1 MTKINYCRR
10 GYCKE
15 EHGIRKRK
23 PQRETQQQHGLEDSI
38 ELALKHSEP
47 AQLHNSSLINS
58 EKCSI
63 RPAKH
68 HRSDSDRSDS
78 LIGTPHLLKL
88 KHYLLTQQLIFRGFL
103 QFTCN
108 WCLRQTDIY
117 EEYFILSLN
126 NRDI

>member
-10 GYCKE
+10 GYSKE
-15 EHGIRKRK
+15 EHGNRKRK

-58 EKCSI
+58 KKFSI

-68 HRSDSDRSDS
+68 HRSDSFT
-78 LIGTPHLLKL
+78 GTPHLLKL
-88 KHYLLTQQLIFRGFL
+88 KNYLLTQQLIFRGFL